1 MEEPKVLLA
10 VGAHAGDMEVSCG
23 AVLFKHARK
32 GDRVVLL
39 HLTPGEGGNPR
50 LAPAAYGSQKRREA
64 ETVARAMGAEVLFGP
79 YRDGELPVSDEAR
92 LFVAGVIRQVKPTH
106 VITHWRTSIHKDH
119 VAAHQLTIDA
129 VLLAS
134 LEAVET
140 GHERHRGV
148 RGIYYTENWEDP
160 EGFSPYML
168 VDVSTELEAWRSW
181 VTGYEFIKGG
191 ISTFAYLDYYTAL
204 ARVRGAV
211 AGTTYAVAFDV
222 DPFEKKRVVKE
233 LL

>member
-50 LAPAAYGSQKRREA
+50 LAPAAYGAQKRREA

-79 YRDGELPVSDEAR
+79 YRDGELPVSDETR

-119 VAAHQLTIDA
+119 VAAHQLTMDA

-140 GHERHRGV
+140 GHDRHRGV

>member
-1 MEEPKVLLA
+1 MEERNTILA

-23 AVLFKHARK
+23 AVLYKHVRQ

-50 LAPAAYGSQKRREA
+50 MPPAAYAVQKRHEA
-64 ETVARAMGAEVLFGP
+64 ETTAKAMGAEVQFGP

-92 LFVAGVIRQVKPTH
+92 MFVADIIRQVKPTH
-106 VITHWRTSIHKDH
+106 IIAHWRTSIHKDH
-119 VAAHQLTIDA
+119 AAAHVLTMDA

-134 LEAVET
+134 LESVET

-148 RGIYYTENWEDP
+148 RAVCYTENWEDQ
-160 EGFSPYML
+160 EGFTPYML
-168 VDVSTELEAWRSW
+168 VDVSAELEAWRSW
-181 VTGYEFIKGG
+181 ITSYEFIKGG
-191 ISTFAYLDYYTAL
+191 ISPFAYLDYYTAL

-211 AGTTYAVAFDV
+211 AGTKYAVAFDV
-222 DPFEKKRVVKE
+222 HPSEKKRVVQA
-233 LL
+233 LP

>member
-1 MEEPKVLLA
+1 MGERKTVLA
-10 VGAHAGDMEVSCG
+10 IGAHAGDMEVSCG
-23 AVLFKHARK
+23 AVLYKHAQQ

-39 HLTPGEGGNPR
+39 HLTLGEGGNPR
-50 LAPAAYGSQKRREA
+50 MTPAAYGEQKRREA
-64 ETVARAMGAEVLFGP
+64 EAIARAMGAEVLFGP

-92 LFVAGVIRQVKPTH
+92 LFVADAIRTVKPTH
-106 VITHWRTSIHKDH
+106 IVTHWRNSIHKDH
-119 VAAHQLTIDA
+119 AAAYVLTMDA

-134 LEAVET
+134 LESVDT

-148 RGIYYTENWEDP
+148 RAIYFTENWEDP
-160 EGFSPYML
+160 EGFAPYFL
-168 VDVSTELEAWRSW
+168 VDVSAQLNAWQSW
-181 VTGYEFIKGG
+181 ITTYEFIKGG
-191 ISTFAYLDYYTAL
+191 ISSFAYLDYYTAL

-222 DPFEKKRVVKE
+222 DPFEKRRVVGE